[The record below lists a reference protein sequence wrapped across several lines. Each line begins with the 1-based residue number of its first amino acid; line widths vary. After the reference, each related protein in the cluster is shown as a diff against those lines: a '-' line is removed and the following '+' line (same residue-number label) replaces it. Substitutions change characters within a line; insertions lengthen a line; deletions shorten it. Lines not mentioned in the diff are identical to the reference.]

1 MPIAAGKLLPR
12 LRLPQA
18 HIVPA
23 APRVQFPL
31 IPSSGASRISRDG
44 PFDMLRMRVSAG
56 RRRAQKPALQGR
68 RTPDTSRYDAS
79 GRGPEPIAGPY
90 TSGHGQEPIAGPYP
104 PSPRTPIRG
113 PSLNVE
119 AHIAGRYRADALGSA
134 PFAPFRQV
142 KRAGDGPRIGVRGDD
157 TKTQSSYEAEVEP
170 AGMRYVSPVGPRAGA
185 SLRRCLCGARP
196 RPRGPG
202 RCKREAGR
210 HSP

>member
-31 IPSSGASRISRDG
+31 ILGISRDG
-44 PFDMLRMRVSAG
+44 PFDMPRMRVSAG
-56 RRRAQKPALQGR
+56 RRRAQKPALQGQ

-79 GRGPEPIAGPY
+79 GRGP
-90 TSGHGQEPIAGPYP
+90 EPIAGPYP

-142 KRAGDGPRIGVRGDD
+142 ERARDGPRIGVRGDD
-157 TKTQSSYEAEVEP
+157 MKTQSSYEAEVEP
-170 AGMRYVSPVGPRAGA
+170 AGMRYVSPVGPRSGA